1 MIRKLRLDYG
11 LFIQKEINF
20 FQKLR
25 EIIIL
30 NFLVFKIYY
39 NAYYSKVLINPP
51 KGKTKKIFL
60 VGGLSGV

>member
-30 NFLVFKIYY
+30 NFLVFY
-39 NAYYSKVLINPP
+39 NIL
-51 KGKTKKIFL
+51 
-60 VGGLSGV
+60 